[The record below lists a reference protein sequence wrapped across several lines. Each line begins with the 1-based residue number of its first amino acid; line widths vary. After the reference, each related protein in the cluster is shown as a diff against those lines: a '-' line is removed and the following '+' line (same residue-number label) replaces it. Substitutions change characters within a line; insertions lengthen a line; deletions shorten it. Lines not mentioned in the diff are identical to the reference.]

1 MSSIITIAGENLIAR
16 MQGTGKTLVIDKM
29 IIANIP
35 DVDPSTDINRS
46 MQKPA
51 AEHIVYQYDIP
62 AEYKAYV
69 NPNQVVYSAVLDS
82 DLGDWDFNWLG
93 LYSSAEDVVVA
104 ITTLPT
110 LKKFKTAG
118 QIQGNHLTRNIML
131 AYEGAA
137 ESTGMTVSADTWQLD
152 FSARLSGIDGR
163 EQNSNRDIYGSS
175 RFWKNAFQ
183 LSGDGQAYSL
193 AAGIA
198 YVEGIRIEQELPISI
213 SAGHFPGSV
222 WIDVA
227 LVPQGSDV
235 QVEVVP
241 VFGENF
247 NDELKDGIQHYLVK
261 IAEVDQNGNITDC
274 RRTEWVEPDLVT
286 FLKTI
291 VSTSRSIA
299 SSDLTDHNADT
310 QAHPD
315 IRTVLNGKASASHT
329 HTIANVRDLR
339 SNLDAK
345 AVINHKHTP
354 AEVGLSLIPNAIFDG
369 VGSDSSECLATSK
382 AVKRAY
388 DKGVEALNTANTKA
402 PNGHTHT
409 PVQVGLG
416 NLPNAKSDGVGY
428 DSSECLATSAAVK
441 RAYDKAVEASDN
453 AGIVELKGSRS
464 ENGTWTIPNLKPFKP
479 LFVGIYSDVY
489 AQDTDFRYR
498 VVSGALTGYL
508 PSDDGGHLYYLS
520 ADDDVRAASG
530 TPTAII
536 IPNSDS
542 IVISLSIATTTTAYA
557 YQ

>member
-35 DVDPSTDINRS
+35 DVDPSADINRS

-163 EQNSNRDIYGSS
+163 EQKSNRDIYGSS
-175 RFWKNAFQ
+175 RFWKNAFK

-198 YVEGIRIEQELPISI
+198 YVEGIRIEQEQPISI

-261 IAEVDQNGNITDC
+261 VAEVDQNGTVTDC

-291 VSTSRSIA
+291 VSTSRSMA
-299 SSDLTDHNADT
+299 SSDLTDHNTDT

-315 IRTVLNGKASASHT
+315 IRTVLDSKASASHR
-329 HTIANVRDLR
+329 HTIANVIELQ

-345 AVINHKHTP
+345 SDKGHTHTP
-354 AEVGLSLIPNAIFDG
+354 AQVGLGNLPNAKSNS
-369 VGSDSSECLATSK
+369 VKYDSSECLATSRAVKFTYDK
-382 AVKRAY
+382 AV
-388 DKGVEALNTANTKA
+388 DALNTANTKA
-402 PNGHTHT
+402 PKSHRHT

-453 AGIVELKGSRS
+453 AGLVELKASRS
-464 ENGTWTIPNLKPFKP
+464 EKGTWTITGLKIGKP
-479 LFVGIYSDVY
+479 LFVLSDADSGNV
-489 AQDTDFRYR
+489 DTF
-498 VVSGALTGYL
+498 VEIATVSGAM
-508 PSDDGGHLYYLS
+508 DGRVPIDHTYYMLVS
-520 ADDDVRAASG
+520 NTQSNATTRTTNAF
-530 TPTAII
+530 
-536 IPNSDS
+536 
-542 IVISLSIATTTTAYA
+542 IVIPTSTSVIFKIGDHSNNFILRA